1 MPLHE
6 LIGRSIE
13 SQEDLANIHHIH
25 ESEFSRFLLEK
36 KNLGIEY
43 EPVEFRLNGPTSPSH
58 IPDFRVTN
66 LVSGRES
73 YIELT
78 TSPLHEF
85 KDPKHKQRRI
95 VEEVSIQIG
104 ENILYL
110 VLYAQN
116 LRKIQTLNPHLELD
130 FFANRHKNYYAK

>member
-6 LIGRSIE
+6 LEGTPIE
-13 SQEDLANIHHIH
+13 SYEDLGNIHHAH
-25 ESEFSRFLLEK
+25 ESEFARFLLHK
-36 KNLGIEY
+36 KNLSIEY

-58 IPDFRVTN
+58 IPDFRLTN

-78 TSPLHEF
+78 TSSLHEF

-95 VEEVSIQIG
+95 VEEVSMQIG

-116 LRKIQTLNPHLELD
+116 LRKIQILNPELELD
-130 FFANRHKNYYAK
+130 FFASRHKNYYAK